1 MSKEVNSNKEKGD
14 SDIVVVGIISRT
26 SEGKEEYLMVSSN
39 KDYGEYTGFY
49 YPPGGH
55 VKEGE
60 EVQKALARE
69 LKEELNIDVVVEKEI
84 AETGGDVKK
93 QVTHWWSCSAKSG
106 EFDIQDEHIADAR
119 WMTKDDIVRS
129 DRVWP
134 ATKKFF
140 VEHI

>member
-1 MSKEVNSNKEKGD
+1 MSKEVDSNKEKGD
-14 SDIVVVGIISRT
+14 SDTVVVGIISRI
-26 SEGKEEYLMVSSN
+26 SESKVEYLMVSSN

-55 VKEGE
+55 VQEGE
-60 EVQKALARE
+60 DIQVALARE
-69 LKEELNIDVVVEKEI
+69 LKEELGIDVVVEKEI

-93 QVTHWWSCSAKSG
+93 QVTHWWSCSTESG

-119 WMTKDDIVRS
+119 WMTKEEIVMS

-134 ATKKFF
+134 ATKIFF